1 VRYQWAA
8 HSPWPKQAAWRSGS
22 GKTTDLH
29 EIVYPAFYGVI
40 RSRKP
45 DTRESQVLRTVGQEA
60 LVGGPR
66 AGRGGAV
73 ADTIRAAAVDW
84 RAVAKGERFWK
95 SAAVSG
101 TGAKTDAHKGQSKP
115 AVIAT
120 LPSPASVWTS
130 FIPPPAAQMTCMLPG
145 LMSDE
150 AIADPRNSANNAS
163 TRRAISFELRRCA
176 ISTLSH

>member
-1 VRYQWAA
+1 M
-8 HSPWPKQAAWRSGS
+8 
-22 GKTTDLH
+22 
-29 EIVYPAFYGVI
+29 I

-45 DTRESQVLRTVGQEA
+45 DTRESQALRMGGQEA

-73 ADTIRAAAVDW
+73 AEAIRAAAVAC
-84 RAVAKGERFWK
+84 RAVAKGERFCK
-95 SAAVSG
+95 SAAGSG

-115 AVIAT
+115 AATAT
-120 LPSPASVWTS
+120 LPSPVSVSTS

-150 AIADPRNSANNAS
+150 AIADPRNSANHAS
-163 TRRAISFELRRCA
+163 TRLAISFELRRCA
-176 ISTLSH
+176 IS